1 MPRLIPLCNTNNDST
16 YIMFVAVHVLLFDER
31 LAQLVSNKQIQ
42 HLAMQFLHFIHKVL
56 LYRTSLRQRDNE
68 QQIK

>member
-1 MPRLIPLCNTNNDST
+1 
-16 YIMFVAVHVLLFDER
+16 MFVAVHVLLFDER